1 MFVVCAQA
9 PGRIDGVLVVLV
21 VEVLITSHSACL
33 VTRAARRSLAQLAC
47 RMAPRRS
54 LVSGVKSHD
63 VSYTDRC
70 WDDERTPGRFHN
82 LAMVDGLRADER
94 YIRAIRA
101 RYEPQALAAH
111 SASTTVLPTTS
122 RRLRGTHKSDNA
134 DPAETD
140 KKSSNVIAHRGQP

>member
-21 VEVLITSHSACL
+21 VEVLITTHSACL
-33 VTRAARRSLAQLAC
+33 LMRAARRSLPNWMSS
-47 RMAPRRS
+47 RPRRR
-54 LVSGVKSHD
+54 LVAQVKSRE
-63 VSYTDRC
+63 VSCKDR
-70 WDDERTPGRFHN
+70 WWGDERSSGRFHN

-140 KKSSNVIAHRGQP
+140 KKSSNLIAHRGQP

>member
-1 MFVVCAQA
+1 MVLLCVN
-9 PGRIDGVLVVLV
+9 GVLV
-21 VEVLITSHSACL
+21 TTHSAYL
-33 VTRAARRSLAQLAC
+33 VMRAALSSLPNWHVAG
-47 RMAPRRS
+47 RPRRR
-54 LVSGVKSHD
+54 LVAQVKGRE
-63 VSYTDRC
+63 VSYTDR
-70 WDDERTPGRFHN
+70 WWGDERSSGRFHN

-140 KKSSNVIAHRGQP
+140 KKSSNVIAHRRQP